1 MIIPCMVD
9 NIEDIKSKECRRY
22 IEKMS
27 KIVFSDY
34 RLIYKFAD
42 KCHNDIQKLSCGR
55 LETQQVEVCDQIMF
69 VCLMM
74 FKATFNNNSAI
85 SWQSVLLVEETGGP
99 GETTDP
105 SLTNFITLCCT
116 PRSDRGLN
124 LQHQW

>member
-1 MIIPCMVD
+1 MLSTIQGIIIPFPFSKSLHSGICKLFECVYYKNKTQYRYLLIRMVD

-69 VCLMM
+69 V
-74 FKATFNNNSAI
+74 
-85 SWQSVLLVEETGGP
+85 
-99 GETTDP
+99 
-105 SLTNFITLCCT
+105 
-116 PRSDRGLN
+116 
-124 LQHQW
+124 

>member
-69 VCLMM
+69 VCLMV
-74 FKATFNNNSAI
+74 FKATFNNISAI
-85 SWQSVLLVEETGGP
+85 SWQSVFLMEETRGP
-99 GETTDP
+99 GENHGPVTDKLYHIMLYT
-105 SLTNFITLCCT
+105 SL
-116 PRSDRGLN
+116 
-124 LQHQW
+124 